1 MNNENKETFS
11 LTWTKF
17 ILGLVFTLTGVFWS
31 YDQRMNSLLDKKV
44 DKEDYNNHRMMRNSW
59 NDERFKSIN
68 DNLKDMKLDLK
79 ELMKEIKNLK

>member
-1 MNNENKETFS
+1 MSNENKETFS

-17 ILGLVFTLTGVFWS
+17 ILGLVFTLVSAFIG
-31 YDQRMNSLLDKKV
+31 YDQRMNNLLDKKV

-68 DNLKDMKLDLK
+68 DNLKDM
-79 ELMKEIKNLK
+79 